1 MQQIIGGILIA
12 FGVADFGLSWFGINL
27 TPFLPPDIARFSP
40 VAFMVVG
47 GFFIDFRV
55 FQNFASQKVLDF
67 LDVSKPL
74 IGSFSQFYITYKYFR
89 ISLYETDFAY
99 MFLSVYD

>member
-12 FGVADFGLSWFGINL
+12 FGVADFGLSWLDINL

-47 GFFIDFRV
+47 GFIMNAGD
-55 FQNFASQKVLDF
+55 
-67 LDVSKPL
+67 
-74 IGSFSQFYITYKYFR
+74 
-89 ISLYETDFAY
+89 E
-99 MFLSVYD
+99 